1 MALAQAQ
8 LLTVGNLAAYQ
19 SYWVNSSVVIS
30 EGASEDLYEFLT
42 FDSGVI
48 VTTNTGDNQTLSITL
63 PATSEMFGLVEQCI
77 RDRVVWKVSIIE
89 FEAMEHQT
97 PGTPIPNSLYKG
109 RQTYERGEI
118 GDNLQ
123 LLSRFYGEVINADSD
138 TVDLNVQLGSS
149 LSPVGSQ
156 VPPRKFSTL
165 RVGAP
170 LRL

>member
-8 LLTVGNLAAYQ
+8 LLSIGSAIAYQ
-19 SYWVNSSVVIS
+19 SYWVNSLVYVT
-30 EGASEDLYEFLT
+30 EGAANRLYRFLT

-48 VTTNTGDNQTLSITL
+48 VTTNTGDNQTLNVIL
-63 PATSEMFGLVEQCI
+63 PATAEMFGLVDSSIAQ
-77 RDRVVWKVSIIE
+77 RSVWQVSIVE
-89 FEAMEHQT
+89 FEAMENQT
-97 PGTPIPNSLYKG
+97 PGAAGAVVDG
-109 RQTYERGEI
+109 RQTYDAGAI
-118 GDNLQ
+118 GTEFQ
-123 LLSRFYGEVINADSD
+123 LLSRFYGEVIAANSD
-138 TVDLNVQLGSS
+138 TVNLNVQLGSS